1 MIKKVNVLIVL
12 SIVLIILP
20 TQAFASG
27 MSREYYPPG
36 DSDYYQK
43 KTSYQLYFSFGTVK
57 VRMTQYKPQLPMT
70 TENIITTV
78 TWNVKE
84 NSFMWVDMQC
94 KGALSFEYLDADGTV
109 VNSHTRGETTSYLN
123 DGKCTAG
130 DAVKPSDFNE
140 GANQYKSDTFGGTKT
155 ELATPPTAD
164 GSGGTGSTGYQG
176 VDDGS
181 GSGGTDPGGDG
192 GSGESGD
199 CPGCEMFSCPGCEM
213 FSCPGWS
220 DFMGGL
226 DDIKNAIPPA
236 PNWDQVAGK
245 IRDAVVPSLI
255 SGIGNVI
262 GSAPAA
268 PSVPPQLPGTDDR
281 GINNDVPQMQDVPGL
296 GDAGFDSGKIK
307 DEAPQIPER
316 QDPTGG
322 FDLVQDPV
330 GSMPDLPG
338 DSLPKPGSTDA
349 GDWGKNKPSQPDNPV
364 PSPPKDSGD
373 PDTGGAP
380 KPGGSEATPPKP
392 GDSSG
397 SVPKPGD
404 NGGIPPS
411 PGGSGGTPPNPG
423 GDGYPG
429 MKDYKPTPES
439 PDGSGGDI

>member
-12 SIVLIILP
+12 SFVFIMLP
-20 TQAFASG
+20 IQAFASG
-27 MSREYYPPG
+27 MSREYYPPS

-43 KTSYQLYFSFGTVK
+43 KISYQLYFSFGTVK
-57 VRMTQYKPQLPMT
+57 VRMTQYKPGLPMDDA
-70 TENIITTV
+70 NIITKV

-94 KGALSFEYLDADGTV
+94 KGVLSFEYLDATGKV
-109 VNSHTRGETTSYLN
+109 VSFHDRGEDTSYLN
-123 DGKCTAG
+123 QGKCTAG

-140 GANQYKSDTFGGTKT
+140 ESNQYKSDTFGGTKT
-155 ELATPPTAD
+155 PLTNPATAD

-192 GSGESGD
+192 GSGSG
-199 CPGCEMFSCPGCEM
+199 SCTACEM

-220 DFMGGL
+220 DYMGGL

-268 PSVPPQLPGTDDR
+268 PSVPSQLPGADDR
-281 GINNDVPQMQDVPGL
+281 GINNDVPQMLDVPGL

-322 FDLVQDPV
+322 FDLIQDPV
-330 GSMPDLPG
+330 GSLPDLPG

-349 GDWGKNKPSQPDNPV
+349 GDWGKNKPSQPDNPF
-364 PSPPKDSGD
+364 PSHPKDSGD

-380 KPGGSEATPPKP
+380 KPSDSGGTPPMP

-404 NGGIPPS
+404 NGGTPPS

-423 GDGYPG
+423 GDVYPG

-439 PDGSGGDI
+439 ADGSGGDIDT